1 MRPIQ
6 ATSRPVLLLVLAA
19 AFAATVPA
27 YAKRQLPAD
36 ARDEFFH
43 DIEIDYASG
52 LGELL
57 ELGFDPNTRTDKGQ
71 PALSQALIGQSLKA
85 AKALWE
91 SPRIEI
97 DARND
102 ADETPLMLAALKSE
116 ADACA
121 ALLARGA
128 AVNKAGWS
136 PLHYA
141 ATGGNAA
148 IVRMLVA
155 KGAAIEARSP
165 NGTTPLMMAA
175 MYGSEEAVDALLAAG
190 ASRSAKNDQGLDAS
204 AFAARAGRDRLAARL
219 KADAS

>member
-1 MRPIQ
+1 MKPIARPFLPL
-6 ATSRPVLLLVLAA
+6 ALAVALAA
-19 AFAATVPA
+19 AAPAHAA
-27 YAKRQLPAD
+27 RQLPAD

-43 DIEIDYASG
+43 DIEIDYASD

-57 ELGFDPNTRTDKGQ
+57 ALGFDPNTRTDKGQ

-85 AKALWE
+85 ARVLWE

-97 DARND
+97 DARNN
-102 ADETPLMLAALKSE
+102 ADETPLMLAALKGE

-128 AVNKAGWS
+128 AVNKSGWS

-141 ATGGNAA
+141 ATGGNAG

-155 KGAAIEARSP
+155 RGAAVEARSP

-175 MYGSEEAVDALLAAG
+175 MYGSEEAVDAMLAAG
-190 ASRSAKNDQGLDAS
+190 ASRAAKNDQGLDAA

-219 KADAS
+219 KADAG